1 MSGRE
6 LWFVGPR
13 KVEVRHGDTARE
25 LLPGQVRVRGLVSGV
40 SQGTE
45 LLLYLGEGPTPFD
58 PSLDAPGG
66 STYPRRYGY
75 AWVGEVVDSKS
86 AAHAPGARV
95 FALAPHG
102 DEHVL
107 DASQVRHLPDAVPA
121 ERAVLAA
128 NLETAVNVVWDG
140 GIALGDDVVIIG
152 GGVVGLLAGYAAR
165 KSGAGRV
172 HLIEPSPQR
181 RQAASKL
188 GFDGTSSPE
197 QAPALSAD
205 VVIEATGNPACL
217 DLAIGLARDEG
228 VIVVASFYG
237 QRAARVALGADF
249 HRRRLTLRASQVSR
263 IPPDRSV
270 GWSFARRF
278 GLVAD
283 LLQNPALDALIDVPV
298 PFADAPA
305 AYARLAGAPGLT
317 LQTVFHYAR

>member
-1 MSGRE
+1 
-6 LWFVGPR
+6 
-13 KVEVRHGDTARE
+13 
-25 LLPGQVRVRGLVSGV
+25 
-40 SQGTE
+40 
-45 LLLYLGEGPTPFD
+45 
-58 PSLDAPGG
+58 
-66 STYPRRYGY
+66 
-75 AWVGEVVDSKS
+75 
-86 AAHAPGARV
+86 
-95 FALAPHG
+95 
-102 DEHVL
+102 
-107 DASQVRHLPDAVPA
+107 
-121 ERAVLAA
+121 
-128 NLETAVNVVWDG
+128 
-140 GIALGDDVVIIG
+140 LGDDVVIIG